1 MAYRI
6 ARKSTAPKMK
16 RFQITAEALPGT
28 IFFSLADLRDGCHHA
43 LTERRAIDE
52 YRVDG
57 VEESL
62 FDTLQGLGWQ
72 YADIAA
78 VARGSGMVTSYGMP
92 TA

>member
-1 MAYRI
+1 MASRI
-6 ARKSTAPKMK
+6 TRKSTAPKLK
-16 RFQITAEALPGT
+16 RFQITAEALPGA
-28 IFFSLADLRDGCHHA
+28 IFFTLGDLRDGCHDA

-57 VEESL
+57 VEEAL
-62 FDTLQGLGWQ
+62 FDTLHGLGWQ

-78 VARGSGMVTSYGMP
+78 VARGSTMVTSYGMP